1 MCSPSSSQ
9 RPALARRRKRST
21 AVLSLSFCGLAF
33 FVNSSSALRMPSG
46 VRSNFTAVNA
56 ACSFSCGVF
65 GLAGIRTLRAAGGV
79 PLPSGAIIGRGILT
93 GRLRAGFGG
102 APGFTLI
109 AGVMIVLGVGLA
121 GAWPSV
127 MNGSALQPN
136 SRRAKRR
143 IITVDF
149 LFSVKKSRLA
159 SAALVRNSRLR
170 SNDQEPL
177 PSGRLP
183 TLAPRASSFF
193 FMSFGL
199 LLFFWPWHFE
209 QTFLLP

>member
-1 MCSPSSSQ
+1 MQ
-9 RPALARRRKRST
+9 FFLRR
-21 AVLSLSFCGLAF
+21 
-33 FVNSSSALRMPSG
+33 LRLG
-46 VRSNFTAVNA
+46 RDTH
-56 ACSFSCGVF
+56 
-65 GLAGIRTLRAAGGV
+65 LAGCWRCAVAVGSDYWAGN
-79 PLPSGAIIGRGILT
+79 PCRETASR
-93 GRLRAGFGG
+93 FWG

-136 SRRAKRR
+136 SRTVKRR
-143 IITVDF
+143 IIAGNF

-159 SAALVRNSRLR
+159 SAALVKKTLCAES
-170 SNDQEPL
+170 DQEPL

-193 FMSFGL
+193 FMFFGL